1 MTPFSNRCEILGD
14 LWLQYR
20 DDEEF
25 ADFFEY
31 NDLGLPLAYAIKN
44 DIVHI
49 APVGEQMV
57 NETFE
62 ILISAME
69 IEDTGFETLQDL
81 LDKSSK

>member
-1 MTPFSNRCEILGD
+1 MTPFSSRCEILGE

-25 ADFFEY
+25 SDFFEY

-44 DIVHI
+44 DIVHT

-57 NETFE
+57 NETFD
-62 ILISAME
+62 ILISALE
-69 IEDTGFETLQDL
+69 IEDTGFESLQDL